1 MSIPKSPDNVGPAY
15 WTERDQAALSE
26 KIKAAEE
33 AEVVRRRLVAGI
45 ADQQTLAYA
54 RFLASVENDA
64 TLSHGQFKWFGCT
77 DDEVVRKWPFLA
89 EEIAKEQSK

>member
-1 MSIPKSPDNVGPAY
+1 MTIPKSHDNVGPEY
-15 WTERDQAALSE
+15 WARYDQAALSE

-33 AEVVRRRLVAGI
+33 TEAVRRRLVAGI
-45 ADQQTLAYA
+45 ADHQTLAYA

>member
-15 WTERDQAALSE
+15 WAERDQVALSE
-26 KIKAAEE
+26 RIQAAKKTED
-33 AEVVRRRLVAGI
+33 VRRRLVAGR
-45 ADQQTLAYA
+45 ADSQTLAYA
-54 RFLASVENDA
+54 RFLAAVENDA